1 MIDVTGVHEQMAQI
15 TARLGLDALFYSRD
29 NPTGSVLHW
38 VQSPDGTKA
47 LAVSPGHYSEWN
59 PLFKSRD
66 PLSDQELD
74 EMLKDIAWRARP
86 APLTT
91 EEIRKGRRLDG
102 SGPRPRVP
110 TGTPV
115 LILVGS
121 GDYSLA
127 PVRQTYPAEF
137 LGQMK
142 KKALQTDIHFAT
154 PSQYVDSVLPGIR
167 SGAVPLP
174 TMSGGT
180 AFSFNAFWIEN
191 PLVKHAFRRHEQ
203 KLQAAEMLASI
214 ASLKT
219 GNGYPVQPLYHAWLM
234 MLLNMDRNSLWGSAE
249 GMVFEDDKS
258 WDVRDRYEA
267 VGAITEKT
275 MREAVAALLPA
286 GRNLAL
292 FNALNWDR
300 HDPVILTVPGGTRLK
315 DWPCQAVDGGGTII
329 ASPRLASM
337 SLSVHEVEAK
347 MPKAPAAIAL
357 PRVLETGFYRLRID
371 PRTGAI
377 ASLKLKPSGRT
388 PNQGGR
394 S

>member
-1 MIDVTGVHEQMAQI
+1 
-15 TARLGLDALFYSRD
+15 
-29 NPTGSVLHW
+29 
-38 VQSPDGTKA
+38 
-47 LAVSPGHYSEWN
+47 
-59 PLFKSRD
+59 
-66 PLSDQELD
+66 
-74 EMLKDIAWRARP
+74 
-86 APLTT
+86 
-91 EEIRKGRRLDG
+91 
-102 SGPRPRVP
+102 
-110 TGTPV
+110 
-115 LILVGS
+115 
-121 GDYSLA
+121 
-127 PVRQTYPAEF
+127 
-137 LGQMK
+137 
-142 KKALQTDIHFAT
+142 
-154 PSQYVDSVLPGIR
+154 
-167 SGAVPLP
+167 
-174 TMSGGT
+174 
-180 AFSFNAFWIEN
+180 
-191 PLVKHAFRRHEQ
+191 
-203 KLQAAEMLASI
+203 
-214 ASLKT
+214 
-219 GNGYPVQPLYHAWLM
+219 
-234 MLLNMDRNSLWGSAE
+234 MDRNSLWGSAE